1 MTVTGFFAVPAAR
14 HYALRRVHLPVS
26 LLAGDGVPQAPI
38 QNEFAFCDLV
48 IEDGKIADVVAAG
61 SVAAE
66 QGPDLDRSMVLPGLL
81 DAHTHLDKGHI
92 SPRTLNRTGDNAGAA
107 AATGADR
114 GKHWHAEDVRRR
126 MEFGLRCAY
135 AKGVVA
141 IRTHLDSLAPQ
152 PAISF
157 PVFRAMREAWAGRI
171 ALQASTI
178 GPIDMFL
185 RDEGRQLA
193 DIVAES
199 GGNLG
204 SGTRFGTP
212 MASLV
217 PPEFDIAMNKIFEL
231 AEERGLDVDM
241 HVDESSDPEARSL
254 IRIARL
260 AVKRGFKGRILAGH
274 CCALALQT
282 DAFIRE
288 TMDACKDASIDIVS
302 LPLVNLHLQARGPN
316 PGAPAGAMPRRTP
329 FWRGVPLL
337 HELKAHGLNVAI
349 AGDNVRD
356 PFYAY
361 GDHDMLET
369 FTQAVKIA
377 HLDNPY
383 GDWITAATSV
393 PAGIMKLGQFGR
405 IGRGL
410 PADLVVLKARDF
422 GEMLARAQAD
432 RVVIRGGKAIDM
444 TLPDYRE
451 LDDLVRI
458 GASA

>member
-1 MTVTGFFAVPAAR
+1 
-14 HYALRRVHLPVS
+14 
-26 LLAGDGVPQAPI
+26 
-38 QNEFAFCDLV
+38 
-48 IEDGKIADVVAAG
+48 
-61 SVAAE
+61 
-66 QGPDLDRSMVLPGLL
+66 
-81 DAHTHLDKGHI
+81 
-92 SPRTLNRTGDNAGAA
+92 
-107 AATGADR
+107 
-114 GKHWHAEDVRRR
+114 
-126 MEFGLRCAY
+126 
-135 AKGVVA
+135 
-141 IRTHLDSLAPQ
+141 
-152 PAISF
+152 
-157 PVFRAMREAWAGRI
+157 
-171 ALQASTI
+171 
-178 GPIDMFL
+178 
-185 RDEGRQLA
+185 
-193 DIVAES
+193 
-199 GGNLG
+199 
-204 SGTRFGTP
+204 
-212 MASLV
+212 
-217 PPEFDIAMNKIFEL
+217 
-231 AEERGLDVDM
+231 M

-260 AVKRGFKGRILAGH
+260 AAKRGFKGRILAGH

-282 DAFIRE
+282 DEFIRE
-288 TMDACKDASIDIVS
+288 TMDACKDAGIDIVS
-302 LPLVNLHLQARGPN
+302 LPAVNLYLQARGPN
-316 PGAPAGAMPRRTP
+316 PGVPSQEAPRRTP

-369 FTQAVKIA
+369 FAQAVKIA
-377 HLDNPY
+377 QLDHPY

-393 PAGIMKLGQFGR
+393 PAAIMKLGQFGR

-432 RVVIRGGKAIDM
+432 RVVIRAGKAIDM